1 MLIVTNMANNR
12 SLQIGVVINIFSVM
26 ICAAMIIYFMVLA
39 LLPANTR
46 KCLAILEYDYS
57 EDHIYAV
64 IQYHNG
70 TTVPVKFDYSP
81 QWKYYGYDQGL
92 FATTIIS
99 LLGWVSR
106 LFDRIVL

>member
-1 MLIVTNMANNR
+1 
-12 SLQIGVVINIFSVM
+12 M
-26 ICAAMIIYFMVLA
+26 IMYFMVLA
-39 LLPANTR
+39 LLPVNTGS
-46 KCLAILEYDYS
+46 CLAILDYDNY
-57 EDHIYAV
+57 IYAV

-81 QWKYYGYDQGL
+81 QWVYYGYDQGL